1 MDVKLLASNPELLD
15 HLDLPAL
22 QIVGPEGVGQQLTER
37 PWTVP
42 VVDEQ
47 LGTTVFQQH
56 LPAPPAGH
64 QHVAVGPHT
73 RQREEPPAASG
84 MQGTDHSALGTET

>member
-1 MDVKLLASNPELLD
+1 MEVNLLASNPELLD

-22 QIVGPEGVGQQLTER
+22 QIFGPEGVGQQLMKR
-37 PWTVP
+37 SRAVP

-47 LGTTVFQQH
+47 LGTAMFQQH
-56 LPAPPAGH
+56 LPAPSAWH
-64 QHVAVGPHT
+64 QYVAVRAHT
-73 RQREEPPAASG
+73 RQCEEPPAAPG